1 MSAGSKDVGS
11 GRLEPNRVANEG
23 GHMVL
28 DGGYRSETNATVP
41 VLEGRHVVANGF
53 CLHVSGSLSFPFG
66 IQATNG
72 VQAVMN
78 I

>member
-1 MSAGSKDVGS
+1 M
-11 GRLEPNRVANEG
+11 
-23 GHMVL
+23 
-28 DGGYRSETNATVP
+28 NATVP

-53 CLHVSGSLSFPFG
+53 CLHVLGSLSFPFG

-78 I
+78 IWNPS